1 MNKTL
6 TKTAISFLLI
16 CTGFAAFAQNLLPQQ
31 WKFSTGDEITWSDPA
46 FDDSGWITLSPERVW
61 EQQGF
66 GSYDGIA
73 WYRVTFV
80 IPSSYKKYLGKKGSF
95 LLNLGMIDDCDETYF
110 NGKIIGTT
118 GTFPPETVT
127 AHDKFRSYEIAWK
140 LVRWDKPNT
149 LAIRVF
155 DGTGNGGIYAGPPAL
170 VIKELFEKI
179 SIIPQ
184 FKKGDHVFSGEDVIK
199 LPITVE
205 NKSGLDIDGIMN
217 VRITNQYGDQLEN
230 HHQPLRSAAGSETE
244 TKINLDRVV
253 PGFYKASVKI
263 ESGLFMKQMDIR
275 FGYEPEKIVSKN
287 DRPTDFEEF
296 WSKAK
301 ADLKNVDPRYKLI
314 RIDSLCTPSRNI
326 YLVEMHSL
334 GDVLIRGWYSV
345 PSAPGKYPA
354 ILQVQGYSSTIFPS
368 YVNYGDDIIGF
379 GINIRGHGNS
389 KDDVNPGFPGF
400 LLYHLDN
407 KDEYIYRGAYMDCL
421 RAVDFLFSRNEVDTT
436 RVGVEGASQGGA
448 LTFATAALAADR
460 IAVCAPQ
467 VPFLSDFPN
476 YFKVAAW
483 PANEFTNYVEVEK
496 KQSWEQV
503 YRTLSYFDIKNLA
516 PMIKAPMLMGV
527 GLCDEVCPPVIN
539 FAAFN
544 NVQVEKSYVVYPEAG
559 HSLPDPHYALKMKWF
574 RENFNLPSNK

>member
-1 MNKTL
+1 MKNTL
-6 TKTAISFLLI
+6 TKAAITILLVSIGFTAFP
-16 CTGFAAFAQNLLPQQ
+16 QNLLPQQ
-31 WKFSTGDEITWSDPA
+31 WKFSTGDEISWSEPA
-46 FDDSGWITLSPERVW
+46 FDDSGWVTLSPERFW

-80 IPSSYKKYLGKKGSF
+80 IPSSYKKFLGSKGSF

-110 NGKIIGTT
+110 NGKIIGKT
-118 GTFPPETVT
+118 GAFPPKTVT
-127 AHDKFRSYEIAWK
+127 AHDKVRSYEIVRK
-140 LVRWDKPNT
+140 LIRWDKPNT

-155 DGTGNGGIYAGPPAL
+155 DGSGNGGIYAGPPAL

-179 SIIPQ
+179 SIIP
-184 FKKGDHVFSGEDVIK
+184 VFDNENHIFLNDPVIN
-199 LPITVE
+199 LPLKVE
-205 NKSGLDIDGIMN
+205 NHSSFDIDGTMN
-217 VRITNQYGDQLEN
+217 IRITNEVGEILETRHQQLAV
-230 HHQPLRSAAGSETE
+230 AAGNE
-244 TKINLDRVV
+244 KALQINLEKVV
-253 PGFYKASVKI
+253 PGFYKAAVKL
-263 ESGLFMKQMDIR
+263 ESGLFMKQVSIR
-275 FGYEPEKIVSKN
+275 FGYEPEMIASKT
-287 DRPTDFEEF
+287 DRQPDFEEF

-301 ADLKNVDPRYKLI
+301 IDLKNVDPRYKLI
-314 RIDSLCTPSRNI
+314 RVDSLCTPSRNI
-326 YLVEMHSL
+326 YLVEMRSL

-345 PSAPGKYPA
+345 PAAPGKYPA

-389 KDDVNPGFPGF
+389 KDDVNPGFPGY

-421 RAVDFLFSRNEVDTT
+421 RAVDFLFSRNEVDTS

-448 LTFATAALAADR
+448 LTFATAALAGKR

-467 VPFLSDFPN
+467 VPFLSDFPV
-476 YFKVAAW
+476 YFKVAGW
-483 PANEFTNYVEVEK
+483 PGNEFTNYVEVEK

-539 FAAFN
+539 FSAFN
-544 NVQVEKSYVVYPEAG
+544 NVQAEKRYLVYPEAG

-574 RENFNLPSNK
+574 REKFNLPSNK

>member
-1 MNKTL
+1 MKNTF
-6 TKTAISFLLI
+6 TKAAISFLLVCI
-16 CTGFAAFAQNLLPQQ
+16 NLTAFPQNLLPDQ
-31 WKFSTGDEITWSDPA
+31 WKFSTGDEKAWSELS
-46 FDDSGWITLSPERVW
+46 FDDSGWITLSPERFW

-73 WYRVTFV
+73 WYRATFV
-80 IPSSYKKYLGKKGSF
+80 IPSSYKKFLGSTGSF

-110 NGKIIGTT
+110 NGSLIGKT

-127 AHDKFRSYEIAWK
+127 AHDKVRSYEIVRK
-140 LVRWDKPNT
+140 LIRWDKPNT
-149 LAIRVF
+149 VAIRVF
-155 DGTGNGGIYAGPPAL
+155 DGSGNGGIYAGPPAL

-179 SIIPQ
+179 SIIPG
-184 FKKGDHVFSGEDVIK
+184 FNNENHIFLNDPVIN
-199 LPITVE
+199 LPLKVE
-205 NKSGLDIDGIMN
+205 NHSSFEIDGNMN
-217 VRITNQYGDQLEN
+217 IRITNEVGEILETRHQQLTI
-230 HHQPLRSAAGSETE
+230 PAGNE
-244 TKINLDRVV
+244 KAMQINLEKVV
-253 PGFYKASVKI
+253 PGFYKAAVKL
-263 ESGLFMKQMDIR
+263 ESGLFMKQVNIR
-275 FGYEPEKIVSKN
+275 FGYEPEKILPKT
-287 DRPTDFEEF
+287 DRQPDFEEF

-301 ADLKNVDPRYKLI
+301 ADLKNVDPRYNLI

-326 YLVEMHSL
+326 YLVEMRSL

-345 PSAPGKYPA
+345 PTAPGKYPA

-389 KDDVNPGFPGF
+389 KDDVNPGFPGY

-421 RAVDFLFSRNEVDTT
+421 RAVDFLFSRNEVDSS

-448 LTFATAALAADR
+448 LTYATAALAADR

-467 VPFLSDFPN
+467 VPFLSDFPV
-476 YFKVAAW
+476 YFKVAGW
-483 PANEFTNYVEVEK
+483 PGNEFTNYVEVEK

-544 NVQVEKSYVVYPEAG
+544 NVQSEKRYVVYPEAG

-574 RENFNLPSNK
+574 REKFNLPPNK